1 MTEKSQEDRREEL
14 LTEFMMDDANADYT
28 TIIEWINR
36 YSEYVRDFIDL
47 AVELVLDER
56 RPEAMEALRAGGVK
70 IVVELNAPDS
80 TRLRDSQQQARQEG
94 ETPIHLE

>member
-36 YSEYVRDFIDL
+36 YSEYGRDFIDL